1 VVGRADELLHDERLA
16 RLGGRVDRLLSDERL
31 DSAEELLGR
40 GQATAALDL
49 LARLDR
55 ELPDDTARALRTLLD
70 RLPALLTEDRTAALA
85 ALADQ
90 VPRLLRGL
98 DSGHLPSTADV
109 GRVPA
114 DLHAILELIDDLH
127 RVASG
132 VPGAVRFRDRGEDP
146 HPQVEDPQPQIEDPQ
161 PGTGGPQPE
170 TQAASPEA

>member
-1 VVGRADELLHDERLA
+1 
-16 RLGGRVDRLLSDERL
+16 VDR
-31 DSAEELLGR
+31 AEELLGR
-40 GQATAALDL
+40 AQVAAALDL

-55 ELPDDTARALRTLLD
+55 ELTDDAARALATLLD
-70 RLPALLTEDRTAALA
+70 RLPALLSEDRTAALA

-98 DSGHLPSTADV
+98 EAGHLPNTADL

-132 VPGAVRFRDRGEDP
+132 VPGAVRARDRGEDP
-146 HPQVEDPQPQIEDPQ
+146 HPQVEDPQPEMEDPQ
-161 PGTGGPQPE
+161 PEMEDPRPE
-170 TQAASPEA
+170 VEDPRPEA